1 MQDIILALTFIL
13 NHLLDQWLTWKKD
26 EDEKGLFDEIKDILH
41 NYLYSDSHL
50 PKKIVSFAS
59 KKTP

>member
-1 MQDIILALTFIL
+1 M